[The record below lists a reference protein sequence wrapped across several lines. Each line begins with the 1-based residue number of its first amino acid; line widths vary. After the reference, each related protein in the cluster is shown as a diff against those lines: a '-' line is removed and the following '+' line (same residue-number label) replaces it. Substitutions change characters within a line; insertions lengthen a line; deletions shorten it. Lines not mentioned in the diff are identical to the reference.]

1 MIFSFSMCLVAPWR
15 RATALMG
22 RASSDTRSAHAE
34 ALVSVLPSRSSSTM
48 AQASPGEGLRSSSD
62 HEQWRGRGAA
72 YVDGLTVEDSDCAV
86 WRMQ

>member
-1 MIFSFSMCLVAPWR
+1 MPVRSALMIFSFSMCLVAPWR

-48 AQASPGEGLRSSSD
+48 AQASPVRDYGVPRTMNSG
-62 HEQWRGRGAA
+62 GVAA
-72 YVDGLTVEDSDCAV
+72 LPTSTV
-86 WRMQ
+86 